1 MVEKTYSMRYNHSL
15 YIEKHL
21 SFWAREYLKLMPK
34 NVKIILSQGSSGV
47 ALASA
52 MIILAEDQN
61 LRNIYVPKSKNEKR
75 HSDND
80 GNMVNSSLGVGYN
93 LNLLKSEKNR
103 SYKNCV
109 IVDDFTNTGKT
120 ILKVIKFAESLELNI
135 KAILIE
141 SLGVRSI
148 DRLKNY
154 KIIAVNQYINK
165 VKRKTK

>member
-1 MVEKTYSMRYNHSL
+1 MKYNHSL

-52 MIILAEDQN
+52 MIILAEDRN
-61 LRNIYVPKSKNEKR
+61 LRNIYVPKSENEKR

-80 GNMVNSSLGVGYN
+80 GNMVNSPLGVGYN
-93 LNLLKSEKNR
+93 LNLLRSEKNYF
-103 SYKNCV
+103 YKNCV

-120 ILKVIKFAESLELNI
+120 ILKMIEFAESLELNI

-141 SLGVRSI
+141 SLDTRSI

-154 KIIAVNQYINK
+154 KIIK
-165 VKRKTK
+165 VGRHTKIRERK